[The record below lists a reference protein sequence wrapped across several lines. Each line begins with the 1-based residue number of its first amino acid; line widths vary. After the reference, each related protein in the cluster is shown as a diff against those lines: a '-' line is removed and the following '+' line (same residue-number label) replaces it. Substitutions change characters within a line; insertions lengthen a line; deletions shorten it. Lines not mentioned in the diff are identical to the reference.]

1 VGTTARWHE
10 ARQVRARRGGK
21 KRGTSIDAGG
31 SSLEQAMVGNV
42 PVLRVSA
49 WPRGASGPPASY
61 AVVHSAGG
69 HADDDDVDSLA
80 IGEAEFPSDANGE
93 ERRGAS
99 TTPEPSED
107 FPEDYGETTFSW
119 RAAASDLALP
129 LNLHWQ
135 QSAESRW
142 DFFFDLPLE
151 ATCMGLGER
160 MSGLNLRSAIHTLF
174 NTDASAQ
181 YETMDLLYQS
191 IPFLIVR
198 HHGQCYGIF
207 LDSPGRQKW
216 DLDSELE
223 RRAHIELLSRRGWQ
237 LYCFGPTDLPGLVG
251 AYTTLTGRA
260 KLPPLWSLG
269 HHQSRW
275 SYPDQETVIRL
286 AQEFRSRQIPCDA
299 LWLDI
304 DYMDDY
310 RVFTH
315 SQERFP
321 DFKDLISD
329 LDNNGFKV
337 VTIVDPGVKKEAE
350 FFLYDDG
357 KKHDFYCTVGDGT
370 EFVGPVWSGPSVFP
384 DFLREDVRLWWAAQH
399 GFHTEMGVAGIW
411 NDMNEPAIFD
421 NQRPLPDGV
430 TELPP
435 EDEQLFMQ
443 HVPEGRVGHFEV
455 RNLYGYQMSRATY
468 EGLLALRPGERP
480 FVLTRAGYAGIQ
492 RYAAVWLGDNMS
504 WWEHLARSIQM
515 LINLGLSGVGFCGAD
530 VGGFGSDCSAEL
542 LMRWYALGIF
552 YPFFR
557 NHCSMDGSAQEPWS
571 FTAEVEEHCRKLIE
585 VRYRLLP
592 YIQQLFVQYTRTGAP
607 LIRPLSWHYPDD
619 HFACEV
625 DDQFLFGEDI
635 LVAPILQK
643 GRTTRSVYLPEGK
656 WYKFEGE
663 TLFEGER
670 LHQISFAFGEVPAFV
685 RDGAVLPLADPMQ
698 TTSELP
704 QSTITFVCYGES
716 GKCTFYEDDGA
727 TFMYQDGAYN
737 EWRIRIDGSRFLAQ
751 PVELGFDSRLRS
763 YRMTYKGETTD
774 VTLSPT

>member
-1 VGTTARWHE
+1 VGTTAGWHE
-10 ARQVRARRGGK
+10 ARKVRARKGGK
-21 KRGTSIDAGG
+21 KGGAKVDAGG
-31 SSLEQAMVGNV
+31 SSLEQASVGGV
-42 PVLRVSA
+42 PVVRLSV
-49 WPRGASGPPASY
+49 WPKGASAPPVSY

-69 HADDDDVDSLA
+69 HADDDDVDS
-80 IGEAEFPSDANGE
+80 GEIDLGEFPDDSNGE

-99 TTPEPSED
+99 AASENNED
-107 FPEDYGETTFSW
+107 FPEDFDETPFCW
-119 RAAASDLALP
+119 RTGDKTLALP
-129 LNLHWQ
+129 FNLQWQ
-135 QSAESRW
+135 QSSESRW
-142 DFFFDLPLE
+142 DLFFELPAE
-151 ATCMGLGER
+151 ASCMGLGER

-174 NTDASAQ
+174 NTDANVQ
-181 YETMDLLYQS
+181 CETMDLMYQA

-223 RRAHIELLSRRGWQ
+223 GRAHIELLSRRGWQ
-237 LYCFGPTDLPGLVG
+237 LYCFGPTALPDLVS
-251 AYTTLTGRA
+251 AYTMLTGRA

-269 HHQSRW
+269 HQQCRW
-275 SYPDQETVIRL
+275 SYPDQETIIRL
-286 AQEFRSRQIPCDA
+286 AHEFRSRQIPCDA

-315 SQERFP
+315 SKERFP

-329 LDNNGFKV
+329 LDNNGFKI
-337 VTIVDPGVKKEAE
+337 VTIVDPGVKKEEE

-357 KKHDFYCTVGDGT
+357 KKHGFFCTAGDGT
-370 EFVGPVWSGPSVFP
+370 EYVGSVWSGPSVFP

-421 NQRPLPDGV
+421 NQRPLPDGA

-443 HVPEGRVGHFEV
+443 QVPEGRVGHFEV

-480 FVLTRAGYAGIQ
+480 FVLTRAGYAGVQ

-504 WWEHLARSIQM
+504 WWEHLARSIPM

-530 VGGFGSDCSAEL
+530 IGGFNADCTAEL
-542 LMRWYALGIF
+542 MVRWYALGIF

-557 NHCSMDGSAQEPWS
+557 NHCSMDGASQEPWS
-571 FTAEVEEHCRKLIE
+571 FTPEIEEHCRKLIE

-592 YIQQLFVQYTRTGAP
+592 YIQQLFVQHTRTGAP

-619 HFACEV
+619 HFACEI

-643 GRTTRSVYLPEGK
+643 GRTTRSVYFPEGK
-656 WYKFEGE
+656 WHKFDGE
-663 TLFEGER
+663 TSYDGER
-670 LHQISFAFGEVPAFV
+670 LHQISLAIGEVPAFV
-685 RDGAVLPLADPMQ
+685 RDGAVLPLADPIQ
-698 TTSELP
+698 TTSELL
-704 QSTITFVCYGES
+704 QSTITFVCYGDS

-727 TFMYQDGAYN
+727 TFMYQDGAFN
-737 EWRIRIDGSRFLAQ
+737 EWRIRIDNTRFLAQ
-751 PVELGFDSRLRS
+751 PVELGFDSRLRQ

-774 VTLSPT
+774 VTLSP